1 MELVQVIGAF
11 AGLAAFLGLA
21 AMSALLFSQAR
32 EIRRLREWAGRAPDR
47 PPAPAPGGGAGPRR
61 GDGDAA
67 HAPAASAPGRG
78 DSSPQGGPESGRSV
92 PLRGRE
98 PVGAVSPGGSQ
109 AAAPAAAP
117 APAAQPA
124 SEAQAG
130 RLASPV
136 RAAGARPG
144 PRAVPAPAPSRSARG
159 ERSANLLYVSL
170 VVVGA
175 LIVLGAGA
183 FAIGLVGGR
192 DAPTTGERTE
202 LGRRSTAEGSTRADA
217 PSSVTFSMLNGTNV
231 DGLGKQFADKLEAAG
246 YVRGN
251 VTNAGEQRAESVVLY
266 AQGAREEALAVGR
279 KVGVGQVRPIDAGSQ
294 ALAGDAT
301 VVVTAGFDKVR

>member
-1 MELVQVIGAF
+1 MEIVQVIGAF

-21 AMSALLFSQAR
+21 ALSALLFSQAR
-32 EIRRLREWAGRAPDR
+32 EIRRLREWAGWGPDR
-47 PPAPAPGGGAGPRR
+47 PPARAPAGGAAGPGG

-67 HAPAASAPGRG
+67 RPPGATAPGRG
-78 DSSPQGGPESGRSV
+78 DSAPQGASESGRPV
-92 PLRGRE
+92 PLRD
-98 PVGAVSPGGSQ
+98 PVGAASPGGSQ
-109 AAAPAAAP
+109 AAAAAAP
-117 APAAQPA
+117 APAAAPA
-124 SEAQAG
+124 SEAKAG
-130 RLASPV
+130 HSASPV

-144 PRAVPAPAPSRSARG
+144 PRAVPAPAPSRGARG
-159 ERSANLLYVSL
+159 ERSSNLLYVSL

-192 DAPTTGERTE
+192 DAPTTGDRTE
-202 LGRRSTAEGSTRADA
+202 LSTRSTAEGSTRADA
-217 PSSVTFSMLNGTNV
+217 PSSVTFSVLNGTNV
-231 DGLGKQFADKLEAAG
+231 DGLGKQFADKLEAGG

-251 VTNAGEQRAESVVLY
+251 VTNASEQRAESAVLY

-301 VVVTAGFDKVR
+301 VVVTVGSDKVR